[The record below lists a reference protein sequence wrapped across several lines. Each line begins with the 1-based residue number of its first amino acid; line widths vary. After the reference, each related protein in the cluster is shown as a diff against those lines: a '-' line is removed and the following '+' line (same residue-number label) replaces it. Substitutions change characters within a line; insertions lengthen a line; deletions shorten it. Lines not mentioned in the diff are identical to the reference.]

1 MGPSFVMGV
10 TVNGTDVVKLDD
22 AAIIRLV
29 AEAIRQ
35 TRPPWYERPPF
46 SFMLGGAGAVITGA
60 AGAGI
65 AHALGWS

>member
-35 TRPPWYERPPF
+35 TRPPWYERPRF
-46 SFMLGGAGAVITGA
+46 RSCWAERAR
-60 AGAGI
+60 
-65 AHALGWS
+65 

>member
-1 MGPSFVMGV
+1 MGQSFVMGT
-10 TVNGTDVVKLDD
+10 TVNGTDVVTLDD